1 MFARIRT
8 ESTIL
13 PLYVKTRVRKNPY
26 CDIFQAAINIE
37 VFQAGNVITRKPCV
51 SFKNL
56 LLIWGVLYYKKGRD
70 LLRFTSISL
79 IDTIT
84 IDHWS
89 HYSWLMTQPLHVSTT
104 KWHILHT
111 VHLCGNELCWKQTT
125 TRAHENLTILTGKT
139 TFDWIKRIY
148 WNRSLAASDLFPML
162 QLISMH
168 SIATYWAI
176 QMFEK
181 IWFIK

>member
-1 MFARIRT
+1 MEYFHSTASAGYLLHKICQNTFFFSLTHACPYKDRIYNSALIRENT
-8 ESTIL
+8 GQKKS
-13 PLYVKTRVRKNPY
+13 VF
-26 CDIFQAAINIE
+26 DIFQAAINIE

-56 LLIWGVLYYKKGRD
+56 LLIWGVFYYKKGRD

-111 VHLCGNELCWKQTT
+111 VISAEMSFV
-125 TRAHENLTILTGKT
+125 ENRQQQRHMKT
-139 TFDWIKRIY
+139 
-148 WNRSLAASDLFPML
+148 
-162 QLISMH
+162 
-168 SIATYWAI
+168 
-176 QMFEK
+176 
-181 IWFIK
+181 